1 MVRNLSVQREADAAV
16 ACTADSASMN
26 RRSAGGLAHTQL
38 SYSPS
43 MEKVN
48 SEDAFAHTP
57 PTPPHAARRPTTDRK
72 QNNGAKAM
80 MRVKVWTR
88 QLLQE
93 VMTGTRN
100 NARQARVF
108 CITSARKRSPLAAW
122 FEFSAAASESLDVW
136 SI

>member
-48 SEDAFAHTP
+48 SEDAFAHSP
-57 PTPPHAARRPTTDRK
+57 PTHTHTLPRSTTSHHRQKTKQWSQSDDACEGLDQTAATGGHDRYPAQCSPSSCFLYHICSK
-72 QNNGAKAM
+72 EVTAG
-80 MRVKVWTR
+80 RLVW
-88 QLLQE
+88 
-93 VMTGTRN
+93 
-100 NARQARVF
+100 
-108 CITSARKRSPLAAW
+108 I
-122 FEFSAAASESLDVW
+122 
-136 SI
+136 

>member
-1 MVRNLSVQREADAAV
+1 MVRNLGVQHEADAAV
-16 ACTADSASMN
+16 ACTTDGASTN
-26 RRSAGGLAHTQL
+26 WHSAGGLAHTQL

-48 SEDAFAHTP
+48 SEDAFTHTP
-57 PTPPHAARRPTTDRK
+57 SPSHAARRPTTDRK
-72 QNNGAKAM
+72 KNNGAKVM

-100 NARQARVF
+100 KARQARLF
-108 CITSARKRSPLAAW
+108 
-122 FEFSAAASESLDVW
+122 
-136 SI
+136 